1 MPPRIRI
8 MTPGNISAGMR
19 LKEAVGWNQT
29 QEDWER
35 FLQASPEG
43 CFVAEQDGRVAGTV
57 TTIVYESFLLRCMKN
72 LIIAVA
78 PSLLFFAVALGT
90 CAAQEPKAAPDENGP
105 RVFSLPRAAL
115 QQIKSG
121 ITAGKII
128 DPALDR
134 LRSDADTALKQEPLS
149 V

>member
-57 TTIVYESFLLRCMKN
+57 TTIVYENRFAGGGMVLVDTQLR
-72 LIIAVA
+72 
-78 PSLLFFAVALGT
+78 G
-90 CAAQEPKAAPDENGP
+90 
-105 RVFSLPRAAL
+105 R
-115 QQIKSG
+115 G
-121 ITAGKII
+121 IG
-128 DPALDR
+128 
-134 LRSDADTALKQEPLS
+134 TALLLKAIHYLDAKRIPCLNS
-149 V
+149 ALTRPAKPVFARLGS